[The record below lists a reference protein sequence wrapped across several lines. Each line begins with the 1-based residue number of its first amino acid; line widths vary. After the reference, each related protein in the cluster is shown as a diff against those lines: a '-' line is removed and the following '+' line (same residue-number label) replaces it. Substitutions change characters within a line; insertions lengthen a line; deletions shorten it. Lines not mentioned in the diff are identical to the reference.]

1 MSVFLY
7 CVPLFHLSNER
18 YNMFAN
24 TKQQLLPGGDAT
36 ASCRPER
43 NMVVVY
49 LGNTAVFT
57 TVTVKKIAALPP
69 G

>member
-1 MSVFLY
+1 MSVFCTVSHY
-7 CVPLFHLSNER
+7 FICRMNDI
-18 YNMFAN
+18 MFAN